1 MAEIDIHLDE
11 NEEST
16 FQERERP
23 YWPFIPF
30 LCTVPVCKMYGVFSS
45 FRDFGE
51 HWIKKHS
58 SERSYYKCQGCSQCF
73 SDNRHAKSHT
83 KSRIHKGQSITI
95 KFLKETNNEYI
106 DPKDNL
112 PYQLGDTEDRANMR
126 TIQRHYAREQRKRE
140 MAEKENDFS
149 KVSYFGQGI
158 CRDERVVE
166 RDGQLYRDTNLWS
179 KSKRRRTKLAP
190 MDEN

>member
-1 MAEIDIHLDE
+1 M
-11 NEEST
+11 
-16 FQERERP
+16 
-23 YWPFIPF
+23 
-30 LCTVPVCKMYGVFSS
+30 
-45 FRDFGE
+45 
-51 HWIKKHS
+51 
-58 SERSYYKCQGCSQCF
+58 F
-73 SDNRHAKSHT
+73 SDNRNAKSHT

-95 KFLKETNNEYI
+95 KFLKETNDEYI
-106 DPKDNL
+106 DPKGNL
-112 PYQLGDTEDRANMR
+112 PCQLGDTEDRANMR
-126 TIQRHYAREQRKRE
+126 TIQRHHAREQRKRE

-190 MDEN
+190 VDEN